1 MFHAQSKLI
10 CPPSVERRMFNYPK
24 SHQPDGPAKRARV
37 VMSVDRCR
45 GRCSM
50 FGLVVVVLLFS
61 FVVHWQLAKMDDI
74 GNMKKTKKLLAS
86 SLAVIEEKA
95 EQMRWAIDK

>member
-1 MFHAQSKLI
+1 MLNLRKLI
-10 CPPSVERRMFNYPK
+10 CPPCVERRMFNYPK

-50 FGLVVVVLLFS
+50 FGLVVMLLFS
-61 FVVHWQLAKMDDI
+61 FVVHWQLVKMDDI

-86 SLAVIEEKA
+86 SLAVIEEQA
-95 EQMRWAIDK
+95 EEMRWAIGK